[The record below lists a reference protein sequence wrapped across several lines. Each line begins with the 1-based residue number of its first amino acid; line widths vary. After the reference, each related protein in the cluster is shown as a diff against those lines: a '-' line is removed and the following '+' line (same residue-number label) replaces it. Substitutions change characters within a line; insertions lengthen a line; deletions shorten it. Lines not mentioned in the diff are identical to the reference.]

1 MRGLGILLLLFAG
14 VQSARSQDY
23 PRWFLDQEAV
33 PCARTAVGY
42 SPLWFH
48 KDSSAVQA
56 ARNAHRNFVRQQESV
71 VELGQAFWTTEIGN
85 AWMGG
90 DFKISIDSL
99 SYLNAESDTDAAAFA
114 FRSDFVMALCA
125 GSECTVPD
133 SLKEVVEMPDDEP
146 DWVLAVPQSRSRFYS
161 VGVAPRYFYE
171 MSSWEAA
178 ERMALIGLAKA
189 GGDSLAAIE
198 KSAAGSG
205 QEVLNEHVS
214 VTIRDYEVVA
224 RWCDETN
231 GVFYV
236 LMSVEKDDV
245 ESEPVRTGPR

>member
-1 MRGLGILLLLFAG
+1 MRALGIIIVLFAA
-14 VQSARSQDY
+14 VLQARSQDY

-56 ARNAHRNFVRQQESV
+56 ARNAHTNLARQHESV
-71 VELGQAFWTTEIGN
+71 VQLGQAFWTTEIGN

-90 DFKISIDSL
+90 DFKISTDSL
-99 SYLNAESDTDAAAFA
+99 SCLNVESDTNAAAVA
-114 FRSDFVMALCA
+114 YRSDFAIALCA
-125 GSECTVPD
+125 GSECTAPD
-133 SLKEVVEMPDDEP
+133 SLKEVVRMPDDEP

-198 KSAAGSG
+198 KSSPGSG

-236 LMSVEKDDV
+236 LTSVEKDNV
-245 ESEPVRTGPR
+245 QSEPVRTATH